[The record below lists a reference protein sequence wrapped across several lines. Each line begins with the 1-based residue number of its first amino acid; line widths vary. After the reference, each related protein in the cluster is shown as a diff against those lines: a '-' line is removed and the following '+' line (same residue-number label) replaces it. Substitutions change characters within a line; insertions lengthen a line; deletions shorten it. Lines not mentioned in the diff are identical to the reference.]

1 MFARMMRPS
10 RRHIHEQISQTEE
23 EVVVNDDNPSNI
35 HVLHSDNDDNSGDNS
50 SNMIGADATMREQL
64 LNDAI
69 GENRSR
75 ISISGGESRVAMASA
90 LENNVETGANEVEVG
105 EERENEDPEGR
116 RQRRGR
122 TTTTT
127 PTTSEQ
133 QRQRNNIHPS
143 TSNPINRTS
152 LLSTERDVRLRRQ
165 STCSILIFFFL
176 IRLWVETLIEKD
188 VGLLFLSLVSTVWT
202 YRWFVNRRE
211 AEDELDR
218 QFMVGEAG
226 SESRNGQSS
235 LFLHEDGEEDI
246 ENDGR
251 RRRRSRGDHSTTS
264 GADAAINFDPDLGL
278 MSFQAQLALAILESQ
293 RQMFENGGYNAGNNS
308 MEGPGVT
315 DEAKGK
321 WQIYE
326 WGADDDVMIMESNE
340 TTAKA
345 SKCSNYGSVNSAS
358 SGDLTLQDN
367 VHSLV
372 GEQGSR
378 SGPKKLSP
386 SKLLEGGSGGL
397 LASFDGDEQECP
409 SCSICLCEYERG
421 EKLIRLPCD
430 HLYHEQCL
438 NSWTQNH
445 VRCPLCNY
453 DLMDGFEQPVTVQQ
467 QARQHADDLRE
478 FRIMALS
485 ALGRRLRPRRMTNGS
500 STGRG
505 SSNGA
510 VTAAELAEA
519 TDDSIV

>member
-1 MFARMMRPS
+1 MIRPS

-23 EVVVNDDNPSNI
+23 EVVVNDDNSSNI
-35 HVLHSDNDDNSGDNS
+35 LVLHSDDDNINHDGRNNS
-50 SNMIGADATMREQL
+50 SNMIGAESMMREQI
-64 LNDAI
+64 LNDGI
-69 GENRSR
+69 VGENRSR
-75 ISISGGESRVAMASA
+75 ISISGEDSRVAMTSA
-90 LENNVETGANEVEVG
+90 LVNNVETGANEIEVG
-105 EERENEDPEGR
+105 EDRENENSEGR
-116 RQRRGR
+116 RERRGR

-127 PTTSEQ
+127 T
-133 QRQRNNIHPS
+133 PS

-152 LLSTERDVRLRRQ
+152 ILSTERDVRLRRQ

-218 QFMVGEAG
+218 QFMVGEVG

-326 WGADDDVMIMESNE
+326 WGADNDDVMIVEDNE
-340 TTAKA
+340 TSMKA
-345 SKCSNYGSVNSAS
+345 RKCSNYGSVNSAS

-372 GEQGSR
+372 GELGSR